1 MVSGY
6 FYFICDKQFLL
17 LFVYRSY
24 KRSSL
29 LLFGIET
36 NMQQCTW
43 IIDDDTWIGLIYCS
57 AITTLNKYL
66 VTITSN
72 TIGITLTL

>member
-24 KRSSL
+24 KRSSII
-29 LLFGIET
+29 LFGIET

-43 IIDDDTWIGLIYCS
+43 IIDDDT
-57 AITTLNKYL
+57 
-66 VTITSN
+66 
-72 TIGITLTL
+72 